1 MDNLRKNHKEF
12 IRNKKLILKLRQR
25 CRSKKHVFTEEA
37 SKIALTADKEE
48 RIQSIDLIET
58 HA

>member
-12 IRNKKLILKLRQR
+12 RRNNKLMLKLRQR
-25 CRSKKHVFTEEA
+25 CRSKKHVFTE
-37 SKIALTADKEE
+37 KADKEE